1 MEIRPIMKELLTPIV
16 KTMQERFGGQTA
28 EFRGDVTIML
38 PAEKVIA
45 AATALRDEFDFD
57 MLSAETAV
65 DYCPQT
71 HPRFHMVYIFYS
83 TKLHL
88 YLTFRAPV
96 NGDDPKIATLEGVF
110 PNANWREREI
120 FDLMGIRFEGH
131 SDLRRLL
138 LPPNWVGH
146 PLRKD
151 YPLGYEEV
159 QHTFDLDDI
168 DLRKPKGV
176 R

>member
-1 MEIRPIMKELLTPIV
+1 MNEFLTPAV
-16 KTMQERFGGQTA
+16 KAIQERFAAQVS
-28 EFRGDVTIML
+28 EFRDEVTLMI
-38 PAEKVIA
+38 PADKVTA
-45 AATALRDEFDFD
+45 AAAVLRDNFDFD

-71 HPRFHMVYIFYS
+71 NPRFHMVYIFYS
-83 TKLHL
+83 TRLKV

-96 NGDDPKIATLEGVF
+96 NGDDPRIDTMESVY

-120 FDLMGIRFEGH
+120 WDLFGIHFNGH

-159 QHTFDLDDI
+159 QYTFNFSEI

>member
-1 MEIRPIMKELLTPIV
+1 MNEHLTPAVNEIC
-16 KTMQERFGGQTA
+16 ERFDGKA
-28 EFRGDVTIML
+28 SEFRGDVTVLL
-38 PAEKVIA
+38 PADKVVQA
-45 AATALRDEFDFD
+45 AKVLRDEFEFD

-65 DYCPQT
+65 DYWPQT
-71 HPRFHMVYIFYS
+71 SPRFHVVYIFYS
-83 TKLHL
+83 TKSKL
-88 YLTFRAPV
+88 YLTFRAPLD
-96 NGDDPKIATLEGVF
+96 GDSPSIATMETVF

-120 FDLMGIRFEGH
+120 WDLMGIRFEGH
-131 SDLRRLL
+131 SDLRRILM
-138 LPPNWVGH
+138 PPNWQGH

-159 QHTFDLDDI
+159 QHTFNLKEI

>member
-1 MEIRPIMKELLTPIV
+1 MNELLNPAVFAI
-16 KTMQERFGGQTA
+16 QARFNGQVS
-28 EFRGDVTIML
+28 EFRGDVTIL
-38 PAEKVIA
+38 VPAEKIIV
-45 AATALRDEFDFD
+45 AATVLRDEFDFD

-71 HPRFHMVYIFYS
+71 TPRFHMIYIFYS
-83 TKLHL
+83 TKTHL
-88 YLTFRAPV
+88 YLTFRAPL
-96 NGDDPKIATLEGVF
+96 NGDDPKIATMETVF

-120 FDLMGIRFEGH
+120 WDLMGIRFEGH

-159 QHTFDLDDI
+159 QYTFNFDDI

>member
-1 MEIRPIMKELLTPIV
+1 MNEILTPAV
-16 KTMQERFGGQTA
+16 KAIQERFDAQVS
-28 EFRGDVTIML
+28 EFRDQVTL
-38 PAEKVIA
+38 LVPAEKVTA
-45 AATALRDEFDFD
+45 AATALRDEFGFD

-65 DYCPQT
+65 DYYPQT
-71 HPRFHMVYIFYS
+71 NPRFHMVYIFYS
-83 TKLHL
+83 TTTHL

-96 NGDDPKIATLEGVF
+96 NGDDPKIATMETVF

-120 FDLMGIRFEGH
+120 WDLMGIRFEGH
-131 SDLRRLL
+131 SDLRRIL

-151 YPLGYEEV
+151 HPLGYEEV
-159 QHTFDLDDI
+159 QHTFNFDDI

>member
-1 MEIRPIMKELLTPIV
+1 MNELLSPAVNAIQT
-16 KTMQERFGGQTA
+16 RFNGQVS
-28 EFRGDVTIML
+28 EFRGDVSIL
-38 PAEKVIA
+38 IPAENIIA
-45 AATALRDEFDFD
+45 AATALRDEFGFD

-71 HPRFHMVYIFYS
+71 TPRFHVVYIFYS
-83 TKLHL
+83 TNTHL

-96 NGDDPKIATLEGVF
+96 NGDDPKIATMETVF

-120 FDLMGIRFEGH
+120 WDLMGIRFEGH

-159 QHTFDLDDI
+159 QHTFNFDDI

>member
-1 MEIRPIMKELLTPIV
+1 MNEHLLTASKAI
-16 KTMQERFGGQTA
+16 QDRFNGQVS
-28 EFRGDVTIML
+28 EFRDEITVLL
-38 PAEKVIA
+38 PADQVTA
-45 AATALRDEFDFD
+45 AAKVLRDEFEFD

-83 TKLHL
+83 TKHKV
-88 YLTFRAPV
+88 YLNFRAGV
-96 NGDDPKIATLEGVF
+96 NGDDPRIDTMETVF

-120 FDLMGIRFEGH
+120 WDLMGIKFNGH
-131 SDLRRLL
+131 SDLRRILM
-138 LPPNWVGH
+138 PPNWEGH

-159 QHTFDLDDI
+159 QHSFNFDEI

>member
-1 MEIRPIMKELLTPIV
+1 MNELLTPAVFAI
-16 KTMQERFGGQTA
+16 QSRFNAQVS
-28 EFRGDVTIML
+28 EFRGDVTL
-38 PAEKVIA
+38 LVPAENIIA

-71 HPRFHMVYIFYS
+71 TPRFHMVYIFYS

-88 YLTFRAPV
+88 YITFRVAL
-96 NGDDPKIATLEGVF
+96 NGDEPKIPTMETVF

-120 FDLMGIRFEGH
+120 WDLMGIRFEGH

-159 QHTFDLDDI
+159 QHTFNFDDI

>member
-1 MEIRPIMKELLTPIV
+1 MNELLTPAVFAIQSRYNGHV
-16 KTMQERFGGQTA
+16 S
-28 EFRGDVTIML
+28 EFRDEVTL
-38 PAEKVIA
+38 LVPADKIIA
-45 AATALRDEFDFD
+45 AATVLRDEFDFD

-71 HPRFHMVYIFYS
+71 DPRFHVVYIFYS
-83 TKLHL
+83 TNTHQYITLRVPL
-88 YLTFRAPV
+88 D
-96 NGDDPKIATLEGVF
+96 GDNPKIATMETVF

-120 FDLMGIRFEGH
+120 WDLMGIRFEGH
-131 SDLRRLL
+131 SDMRRLL
-138 LPPNWVGH
+138 MPPNWVGH

-159 QHTFDLDDI
+159 QYTFNFDDI

>member
-1 MEIRPIMKELLTPIV
+1 MNELLSPV
-16 KTMQERFGGQTA
+16 AKTIQERFSGQVS
-28 EFRGDVTIML
+28 EFRGDVSIL
-38 PAEKVIA
+38 VPVENIIA
-45 AATALRDEFDFD
+45 SATALRDDFDFD

-71 HPRFHMVYIFYS
+71 HPRFHIVYIFYS
-83 TKLHL
+83 SKTKL
-88 YLTFRAPV
+88 YLTLRTPV
-96 NGDDPKIATLEGVF
+96 DGEDPKVPTMETVY

-120 FDLMGIRFEGH
+120 WDLMGIRFEGH
-131 SDLRRLL
+131 SDLRRIV
-138 LPPNWVGH
+138 LPPNWQGH

-159 QHTFDLDDI
+159 EFTFDFKDI

>member
-1 MEIRPIMKELLTPIV
+1 MNELLNPAVFAI
-16 KTMQERFGGQTA
+16 QARFNGQVS
-28 EFRGDVTIML
+28 EFREDVTIL
-38 PAEKVIA
+38 VPAEKIIA

-71 HPRFHMVYIFYS
+71 TPRFHMVYIFYS
-83 TKLHL
+83 TKMHL
-88 YLTFRAPV
+88 YLTFRVPL
-96 NGDDPKIATLEGVF
+96 NGDDPKIATMETVF

-120 FDLMGIRFEGH
+120 WDLMGIRFEGH

-159 QHTFDLDDI
+159 QYTFNFDDI

>member
-1 MEIRPIMKELLTPIV
+1 MNEFLDPIV
-16 KTMQERFGGQTA
+16 SAIHERFGGQA
-28 EFRGDVTIML
+28 SEFRGEVTL
-38 PAEKVIA
+38 LLSADQVIA
-45 AATALRDEFDFD
+45 AATALRDEFTFD

-65 DYCPQT
+65 DYCPQM

-83 TKLHL
+83 TQNKV
-88 YLTFRAPV
+88 YLTFRVPV
-96 NGDDPKIATLEGVF
+96 DGDDPKITTMETVY

-120 FDLMGIRFEGH
+120 WDLMGIRFEGH

-138 LPPNWVGH
+138 MPPNWVGH

-151 YPLGYEEV
+151 SPLGYEEV
-159 QHTFDLDDI
+159 QFTFNLEEI

>member
-1 MEIRPIMKELLTPIV
+1 MNELLSPAVNAI
-16 KTMQERFGGQTA
+16 QQQFNGQVS
-28 EFRGDVTIML
+28 EFRDEVTIL
-38 PAEKVIA
+38 VAADKVIA
-45 AATALRDEFDFD
+45 AATLLRDEFDFD

-71 HPRFHMVYIFYS
+71 NPRFHLVYIFYS
-83 TKLHL
+83 TKNKV
-88 YLTFRAPV
+88 YLTFRTPV
-96 NGDDPKIATLEGVF
+96 SGDDPRITTMETVY
-110 PNANWREREI
+110 PSANWREREI
-120 FDLMGIRFEGH
+120 WDLFGIHFDGH

-159 QHTFDLDDI
+159 QFTFNIDEI

>member
-1 MEIRPIMKELLTPIV
+1 MNELLTPAVNTI
-16 KTMQERFGGQTA
+16 QERFNGQVS
-28 EFRGDVTIML
+28 EFRGDVTIQV
-38 PAEKVIA
+38 PAEKIIA

-57 MLSAETAV
+57 ILSAETAV

-71 HPRFHMVYIFYS
+71 TPRFHVVYIFYS
-83 TKLHL
+83 TKTHL

-96 NGDDPKIATLEGVF
+96 NGDDPKIATMEKVY

-120 FDLMGIRFEGH
+120 WDLMGIRFEGH
-131 SDLRRLL
+131 SDMRRLL
-138 LPPNWVGH
+138 MPPNWEGH

-159 QHTFDLDDI
+159 QYTFNFEDI

>member
-1 MEIRPIMKELLTPIV
+1 MNELLTPAVNAI
-16 KTMQERFGGQTA
+16 KERFNGQVS
-28 EFRGDVTIML
+28 EFRGDVTIL
-38 PAEKVIA
+38 IPADKIIA
-45 AATALRDEFDFD
+45 AATSLRDDFDFD

-71 HPRFHMVYIFYS
+71 NPRFHMVYIFYS
-83 TKLHL
+83 TKTHL
-88 YLTFRAPV
+88 YITFRAPV
-96 NGDDPKIATLEGVF
+96 NGDDPKIATMETVF

-120 FDLMGIRFEGH
+120 WDLMGIHFVGH

-138 LPPNWVGH
+138 LPPNWQGH

-159 QHTFDLDDI
+159 QYTFNFDDI

>member
-1 MEIRPIMKELLTPIV
+1 MNELLSPAV
-16 KTMQERFGGQTA
+16 KAIQDRFAGQVS
-28 EFRGDVTIML
+28 EFRDEVTIMV
-38 PAEKVIA
+38 PADKVIA
-45 AATALRDEFDFD
+45 AATVLRDEFDFD

-71 HPRFHMVYIFYS
+71 NPRFHMVYIFYS
-83 TKLHL
+83 TKNKV

-96 NGDDPKIATLEGVF
+96 NDDDPRMTTMETVY

-120 FDLMGIRFEGH
+120 WDLFGIHFDGH

-159 QHTFDLDDI
+159 QFTFNIDEI

>member
-1 MEIRPIMKELLTPIV
+1 MNELLSPAV
-16 KTMQERFGGQTA
+16 KAIQERFTGQVS
-28 EFRGDVTIML
+28 EFRDEVTLMV
-38 PAEKVIA
+38 PADKVIA
-45 AATALRDEFDFD
+45 AATVLRDEFDFD
-57 MLSAETAV
+57 MLSAETVV

-71 HPRFHMVYIFYS
+71 NPRFHLVYIFYS
-83 TKLHL
+83 TKHKV

-96 NGDDPKIATLEGVF
+96 NGNDPRMTTMETVY

-120 FDLMGIRFEGH
+120 WDLFGIHFDGH

-159 QHTFDLDDI
+159 QFTFNIDEI
-168 DLRKPKGV
+168 DLRKPKGM